1 MAESATDPRLG
12 AVLQGRYKIHSRIAA
27 GGMGV
32 VYRGER
38 VPFGRAV
45 AIKFLH
51 APLAADKEFLRRF
64 DLEARAMSRLGHPHC
79 VSVIDFGVDEGA
91 PYMVLEL
98 AQGKTLR
105 EIMDAGAM
113 PPQRALHITRQ
124 LLAGLA
130 HAHGQ
135 GIVHRDIK
143 PANIMLGEATGTGD
157 HVRILD
163 FGLAKLRDI
172 GSADVSTV
180 QIAVGTPSY
189 MAPEQ
194 GLGKRVDARSD
205 VYSTGVL
212 LFELLT
218 GQKPFVADETVDLL
232 EMHRETPAPLLRVVA
247 PERGFS
253 AALEAVLQKAMAKA
267 PDERFQTAAEMMDAL
282 AATPESGRPTTL
294 PPGTVP
300 AVGNS
305 ATIPLDSLVD
315 KIEQIESPAL
325 LPVLSP
331 REQALALGE
340 KAGGGGGGRVLV
352 ALLVLLLFA
361 GAGVAYLKFG
371 RGKGKSTNTNTS
383 TSTSTMPSPSAS
395 PSTSPSTMPS
405 ASPSPSDGEP
415 AWSVGP
421 GVVVDAGVGVDAEV
435 LAVGDDEPDPDGDG
449 GTEVPVLGDVPPE
462 EQGDPVAAVPEDIV
476 IDDTQIDEPEPSPSE
491 PPKVAPA
498 TTVDGALALIKAN
511 KKLEA
516 IQSLQRLARGNPKSA
531 YIPYLLGNL
540 YFERRWW
547 TQGLD
552 AYRAAV
558 ANDRRYAARATL
570 NRNAIRALAADK
582 TRVRAQN
589 LIRKV
594 IGRSALPFLRSAA
607 RSDRNRDVRARAD
620 ALAKAMTPKKKK

>member
-1 MAESATDPRLG
+1 
-12 AVLQGRYKIHSRIAA
+12 
-27 GGMGV
+27 
-32 VYRGER
+32 
-38 VPFGRAV
+38 
-45 AIKFLH
+45 
-51 APLAADKEFLRRF
+51 
-64 DLEARAMSRLGHPHC
+64 
-79 VSVIDFGVDEGA
+79 
-91 PYMVLEL
+91 
-98 AQGKTLR
+98 
-105 EIMDAGAM
+105 
-113 PPQRALHITRQ
+113 
-124 LLAGLA
+124 
-130 HAHGQ
+130 
-135 GIVHRDIK
+135 
-143 PANIMLGEATGTGD
+143 
-157 HVRILD
+157 
-163 FGLAKLRDI
+163 
-172 GSADVSTV
+172 
-180 QIAVGTPSY
+180 
-189 MAPEQ
+189 
-194 GLGKRVDARSD
+194 
-205 VYSTGVL
+205 
-212 LFELLT
+212 
-218 GQKPFVADETVDLL
+218 
-232 EMHRETPAPLLRVVA
+232 
-247 PERGFS
+247 
-253 AALEAVLQKAMAKA
+253 
-267 PDERFQTAAEMMDAL
+267 
-282 AATPESGRPTTL
+282 
-294 PPGTVP
+294 
-300 AVGNS
+300 
-305 ATIPLDSLVD
+305 
-315 KIEQIESPAL
+315 
-325 LPVLSP
+325 
-331 REQALALGE
+331 
-340 KAGGGGGGRVLV
+340 
-352 ALLVLLLFA
+352 
-361 GAGVAYLKFG
+361 
-371 RGKGKSTNTNTS
+371 
-383 TSTSTMPSPSAS
+383 
-395 PSTSPSTMPS
+395 MPS

>member
-79 VSVIDFGVDEGA
+79 VSVIDFGVDDGA

-282 AATPESGRPTTL
+282 AASPESGRPTTL

-300 AVGNS
+300 APGNE

-315 KIEQIESPAL
+315 KLEKSESPAL

-331 REQALALGE
+331 REQALALGDKE
-340 KAGGGGGGRVLV
+340 GGGKGRLTL

-361 GAGVAYLKFG
+361 GAGAAYLKFG
-371 RGKGKSTNTNTS
+371 RGTGKTSTS
-383 TSTSTMPSPSAS
+383 TSTSTMPSTSPMPSAS
-395 PSTSPSTMPS
+395 PSTT
-405 ASPSPSDGEP
+405 ASPTPTDGEP

-421 GVVVDAGVGVDAEV
+421 GVVVDGGVGADAEV
-435 LAVGDDEPDPDGDG
+435 MAADGDDEPDPDGDG

-498 TTVDGALALIKAN
+498 TTVDGALALIKAG

-516 IQSLQRLARGNPKSA
+516 IQSLQRLARQNPKSA

-582 TRVRAQN
+582 TRVRASN

-620 ALAKAMTPKKKK
+620 ALARAMTPKKKK

>member
-79 VSVIDFGVDEGA
+79 VSVIDFGVDDGA

-282 AATPESGRPTTL
+282 AASPESGRPTTL

-300 AVGNS
+300 APGNE

-315 KIEQIESPAL
+315 KLEKSESPAL

-331 REQALALGE
+331 REQALALGDKE
-340 KAGGGGGGRVLV
+340 GGGKGRLTL

-361 GAGVAYLKFG
+361 GAGAAYLKFG
-371 RGKGKSTNTNTS
+371 RGTGKTS
-383 TSTSTMPSPSAS
+383 TSTSTMPSTSPMPSAS
-395 PSTSPSTMPS
+395 PSTS
-405 ASPSPSDGEP
+405 ASPTPTDGEP

-421 GVVVDAGVGVDAEV
+421 GAGVVDAGVGADAEV
-435 LAVGDDEPDPDGDG
+435 MAAVGEDEPDPDGDG

-498 TTVDGALALIKAN
+498 TTVDGALALIKAG

-516 IQSLQRLARGNPKSA
+516 IQSLQRLARQNPKSA

-582 TRVRAQN
+582 TRVRASN

-620 ALAKAMTPKKKK
+620 ALARAMTPKKKK